1 MTKKEFASVKAG
13 QLIIIKTKKERIIH
27 TVHREPISKEDPKI
41 ITACYGILHPEDVD
55 FVRKSDIEK
64 LIKEEN
70 DSHNATMERLNRM
83 LKEAK

>member
-13 QLIIIKTKKERIIH
+13 QQIIIKSNKGRILYTI
-27 TVHREPISKEDPKI
+27 HREPTSKEDPKI
-41 ITACYGILHPEDVD
+41 ISACYGILRPTDVD

-64 LIKEEN
+64 LIKEE
-70 DSHNATMERLNRM
+70 DDRHNATMGNLNQL